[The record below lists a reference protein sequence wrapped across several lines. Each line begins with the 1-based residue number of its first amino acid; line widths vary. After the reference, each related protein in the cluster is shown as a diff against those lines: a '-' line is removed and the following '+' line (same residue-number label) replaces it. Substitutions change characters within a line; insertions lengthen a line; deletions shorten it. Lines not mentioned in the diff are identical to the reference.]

1 MKVPTTL
8 ILGAGAALT
17 SVFVGAIRTLE
28 QVARVQQKPMPTSFV
43 GTSGGS
49 ILALMLAL
57 GYTSYEMERAC
68 FEMHR
73 SVGNMLFELDLF
85 FAQFGGINTAGL
97 LTEFLENC
105 VETKTGQ
112 RRLSF
117 AQLKQFTGRD
127 LELSA
132 LCLDTKRIDYISASS
147 HPNLCVVQ
155 AVAASCAIP
164 LVFTPV
170 TLNDKMYVDA
180 GVVESL
186 VVRND
191 PDTLM
196 FSVKTNSAAQPVK
209 KLTDFIERV
218 LSSVSAVYYENTVKH
233 LDSDKIM
240 TFTVDAPASDRFPAS
255 MFPTKQ
261 YLTQLIEAGA
271 LQMREKCMD

>member
-1 MKVPTTL
+1 
-8 ILGAGAALT
+8 
-17 SVFVGAIRTLE
+17 
-28 QVARVQQKPMPTSFV
+28 
-43 GTSGGS
+43 
-49 ILALMLAL
+49 
-57 GYTSYEMERAC
+57 
-68 FEMHR
+68 MHR

-85 FAQFGGINTAGL
+85 FAQFGGINTSGL

-112 RRLSF
+112 RRLTFS
-117 AQLKQFTGRD
+117 QLKQFTGRE
-127 LELSA
+127 LEVSA
-132 LCLDTKRIDYISASS
+132 LCLDTKSIDYISASN
-147 HPNLCVVQ
+147 HPNMCVVQ

-196 FSVKTNSAAQPVK
+196 FSVKTNSASQPVK

-218 LSSVSAVYYENTVKH
+218 LSSVSTVYYESTVKH
-233 LDSDKIM
+233 LDSDKVM

-261 YLTQLIEAGA
+261 YLTRLIEAGA

>member
-1 MKVPTTL
+1 MKLPTTL
-8 ILGAGAALT
+8 VLGAGAALT
-17 SVFVGAIRTLE
+17 SVFVGAVRTLE
-28 QVARVQQKPMPTSFV
+28 QVARVQQHPMPTSFV

-49 ILALMLAL
+49 ILALLLAL

-85 FAQFGGINTAGL
+85 FAQFGGISTAGV
-97 LTEFLENC
+97 LTDFLENC
-105 VETKTGQ
+105 LETKTGQ

-117 AQLKQFTGRD
+117 AQLKQFTGR
-127 LELSA
+127 ELAVTA
-132 LCLDTKRIDYISASS
+132 LCLDTKTIEYMSVHT
-147 HPNLCVVQ
+147 HPNLCVVD

-170 TLNDKMYVDA
+170 VLGGKMYVDA
-180 GVVESL
+180 GVVETL
-186 VVRND
+186 VVRDD

-196 FSVKTNSAAQPVK
+196 FSVRANSSPQPVK

-218 LSSVSAVYYENTVKH
+218 LSSVSTVYYETNIRGLKNNN
-233 LDSDKIM
+233 II

-255 MFPTKQ
+255 MFPTRE
-261 YLTQLIEAGA
+261 YLTKLIESGA
-271 LQMREKCMD
+271 TQMRDHCLD